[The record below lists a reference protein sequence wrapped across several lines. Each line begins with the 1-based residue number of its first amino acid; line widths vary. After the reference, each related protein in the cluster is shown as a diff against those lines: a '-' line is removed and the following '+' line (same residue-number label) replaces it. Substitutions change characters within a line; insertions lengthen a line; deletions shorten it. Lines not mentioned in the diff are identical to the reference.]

1 MLAKPEY
8 FSLPDEACCWPGA
21 MAELL
26 LARGTV
32 AELHREAFAG
42 QGHRGGAPSGSFCWP
57 GAPWWRAIGKLL
69 LAGRCG
75 EGAERPGAL
84 WQRSIGKKLLA
95 GRREVCCWPGRYG
108 GASAERRRYGGAFA
122 GRGAAKCGKEGGAL
136 RWGPCAWGTQRWGRW
151 AGAEA
156 LKPPLGDSA
165 WEPVLGNLRGGP
177 CAG

>member
-8 FSLPDEACCWPGA
+8 SSPQDEVCCWPGA
-21 MAELL
+21 MTELL

-42 QGHRGGAPSGSFCWP
+42 QGHRGGEPSGSFCW
-57 GAPWWRAIGKLL
+57 RE
-69 LAGRCG
+69 RCG

-122 GRGAAKCGKEGGAL
+122 GRAPRSAERKEGRCVGDPARENPCWVTSVGDPAL
-136 RWGPCAWGTQRWGRW
+136 GNKG
-151 AGAEA
+151 
-156 LKPPLGDSA
+156 
-165 WEPVLGNLRGGP
+165 VLGASGLYLNQLRGFCFVVP
-177 CAG
+177 CQSSK

>member
-1 MLAKPEY
+1 MLLAGAPCQ
-8 FSLPDEACCWPGA
+8 SCCWP
-21 MAELL
+21 E
-26 LARGTV
+26 
-32 AELHREAFAG
+32 
-42 QGHRGGAPSGSFCWP
+42 
-57 GAPWWRAIGKLL
+57 
-69 LAGRCG
+69 RCG

-156 LKPPLGDSA
+156 LKPPVGDPA

-177 CAG
+177 CAGKQGRTGRRWSLPQPVARILLCGALPEFKVKNLLLQCTYNGAGRDFFSHFNRNPA